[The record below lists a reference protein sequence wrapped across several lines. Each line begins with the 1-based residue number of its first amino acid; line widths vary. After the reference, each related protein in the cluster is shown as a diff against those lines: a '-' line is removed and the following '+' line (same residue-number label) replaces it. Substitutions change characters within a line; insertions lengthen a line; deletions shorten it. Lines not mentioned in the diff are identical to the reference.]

1 LRQIAIKLDL
11 QTSYYEDILQLS
23 LKNFKNRVE
32 SFSPR
37 SLLEE
42 DNNSAISMLERFRSK
57 NTLRQLTIYKL
68 RNCGANKPFSG

>member
-1 LRQIAIKLDL
+1 LRQIVIKLDL

-32 SFSPR
+32 GFSPR

-42 DNNSAISMLERFRSK
+42 GEQFCNLFAGK
-57 NTLRQLTIYKL
+57 
-68 RNCGANKPFSG
+68 A